1 MTSFMIDEYK
11 YLCYIFDITIYKR
24 LKQNFFNLTW
34 QKCLKN
40 N

>member
-11 YLCYIFDITIYKR
+11 YIFDITIYKR